1 MRYFEKAFHVVI
13 IASFVGLIS
22 GIAHADSFVTTGKL
36 IRKEPI
42 ITYVTV
48 NKPVYRCWEE
58 KEPVYGTVQGN
69 GASAGDVLGGMI
81 LGGILGKGVTGKDNG
96 AAVGAVIGG
105 MVAAD
110 NKQSKQVITGYRTV
124 SKCGNH
130 TSSRTEERVNQYRLV
145 YLVDGHEFAYTVNS
159 AQGNNAWVGQS
170 KRFRIRY
177 QMLD

>member
-1 MRYFEKAFHVVI
+1 MRYLEKLFHVAVI
-13 IASFVGLIS
+13 SSFIGLVA
-22 GIAHADSFVTTGKL
+22 GAAHADSFVTTGKL

-42 ITYVTV
+42 VTYVTV
-48 NKPVYRCWEE
+48 NKPVHRCWEE
-58 KEPVYGTVQGN
+58 QVPVYGETQGG

-81 LGGILGKGVTGKDNG
+81 LGGILGKGVTNKDDG

-105 MVAAD
+105 MIAAD
-110 NKQSKQVITGYRTV
+110 KKQSKRVITGYSTV
-124 SKCGNH
+124 SKCG
-130 TSSRTEERVNQYRLV
+130 TVDSTRREERVNQYRLV

-159 AQGNNAWVGQS
+159 AVGNNAWIGQS